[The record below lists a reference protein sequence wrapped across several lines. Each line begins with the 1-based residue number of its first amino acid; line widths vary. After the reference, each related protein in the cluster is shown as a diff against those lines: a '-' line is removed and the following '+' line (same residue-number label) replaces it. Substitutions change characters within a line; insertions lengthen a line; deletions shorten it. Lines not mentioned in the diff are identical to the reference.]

1 MDYEY
6 TIDEYGQLSA
16 QFSIG
21 YEALGLWFN
30 EEIDSND
37 CTISDLL
44 SRIDQLEKGTKK
56 SFHIEGKEFQLR
68 LSADGIEVVA
78 LALGFEV
85 YEELPE
91 STNLYDQESFSECGL
106 QDFKQAVLMWQEFVL
121 THKR

>member
-6 TIDEYGQLSA
+6 TIDEYGQLNA

-30 EEIDSND
+30 EEIESNSV
-37 CTISDLL
+37 TITDLL
-44 SRIDQLEKGTKK
+44 DRIDQLEQRKK
-56 SFHIEGKEFQLR
+56 SAFHIEGKEFQLR
-68 LSADGIEVVA
+68 LNQDGVEVVA
-78 LALGFEV
+78 WALGFDVDEA
-85 YEELPE
+85 LPE
-91 STNLYDQESFSECGL
+91 NTNLYDQESFSECGL

>member
-6 TIDEYGQLSA
+6 TIDEFGKLSA

-21 YEALGLWFN
+21 YEAMGLWFN
-30 EEIDSND
+30 EEIESNQALM
-37 CTISDLL
+37 SDLL
-44 SRIDQLEKGTKK
+44 DRIDQLEQGQR
-56 SFHIEGKEFQLR
+56 SDLLIEGKEFQLR
-68 LSADGIEVVA
+68 LNRDGVEVRA
-78 LALGFEV
+78 LALGVEV

-91 STNLYDQESFSECGL
+91 STNLYDQESYSECGL

>member
-6 TIDEYGQLSA
+6 TVDEFGQLSA

-30 EEIDSND
+30 EELKNNQLVIEE
-37 CTISDLL
+37 LL
-44 SRIDQLEKGTKK
+44 KRIHQVEQREK
-56 SFHIEGKEFQLR
+56 SHFHIEGKEFQLR
-68 LSADGIEVVA
+68 LNWDGVEVLA
-78 LALGFEV
+78 LALGVEV

-91 STNLYDQESFSECGL
+91 DTHLYDQESFSECGL
-106 QDFKQAVLMWQEFVL
+106 QDFKQAVLTWQEFVQ